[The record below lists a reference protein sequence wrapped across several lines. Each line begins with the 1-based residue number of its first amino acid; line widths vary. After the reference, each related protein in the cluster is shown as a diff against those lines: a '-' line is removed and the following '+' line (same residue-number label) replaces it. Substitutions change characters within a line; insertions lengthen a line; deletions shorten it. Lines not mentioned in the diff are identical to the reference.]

1 MFEYFYIYL
10 SITGARNKGSDF
22 VDMCAGDP
30 SNIATKSDDDTQS
43 CNQATDNHDQS
54 IIETVQP
61 VDKKLNKGQ
70 SSNNE
75 SSNNK
80 SKINESSKD
89 ECIKEP
95 VLSGD
100 LESNRD
106 KNNEIGNINK
116 RDKIEKESEH
126 MKELQDTRNKL
137 VDELGNVKNNLD
149 QANKDLKQYG
159 GVLHEVDKAIELN
172 RALPPNAKDK
182 NRYCKELDE
191 KFSEITDPQ
200 NSRRKNLEEIVEYA
214 KDEINSAE
222 IWKAEL
228 RDKKTRLS
236 EKLSSVEIELSKLRK
251 DSDQS
256 TDSSQG
262 AGDPGQEEDSE
273 KNISTALQKSLAERL
288 VREAVLTEKRGLRER
303 IHQETIDPYKKR
315 QKEEA
320 IKEEDEPEDST
331 KVINTGKDRTEHLSS
346 SSPDNSIVHA
356 PALPPVTKKQGE
368 QEQKAE
374 KNDSEEGSNT
384 DNTNV
389 TAESRTNTEGSGA
402 GSSALIAGVSA
413 IGEAI
418 ATAIQNIL

>member
-1 MFEYFYIYL
+1 
-10 SITGARNKGSDF
+10 
-22 VDMCAGDP
+22 MCVEDP
-30 SNIATKSDDDTQS
+30 SNISTKSDDKNES
-43 CNQATDNHDQS
+43 NNQATDNHGQS
-54 IIETVQP
+54 VIETVQP

-70 SSNNE
+70 SSDDE

-80 SKINESSKD
+80 SKIKESSKN
-89 ECIKEP
+89 ECIKEQ

-106 KNNEIGNINK
+106 KNNEIGNINE
-116 RDKIEKESEH
+116 RDKIEKEPKH
-126 MKELQDTRNKL
+126 IKELQDSRNKL

-172 RALPPNAKDK
+172 RVLPPNAKDK

-228 RDKKTRLS
+228 KDKKTRLS

-251 DSDQS
+251 DSGQS

-262 AGDPGQEEDSE
+262 AGDPDQEGDSE

-288 VREAVLTEKRGLRER
+288 VHEAVLTEKRGLWQR
-303 IHQETIDPYKKR
+303 IYQETKDPYKKR
-315 QKEEA
+315 KKEEV
-320 IKEEDEPEDST
+320 IKEEDEPEESST
-331 KVINTGKDRTEHLSS
+331 KVINTGKDRTEHLGS
-346 SSPDNSIVHA
+346 SSPDNGIAHV
-356 PALPPVTKKQGE
+356 PALPPVTGK

-374 KNDSEEGSNT
+374 KNNSEEGSNT

-389 TAESRTNTEGSGA
+389 AAESRTNTEGSGA

-418 ATAIQNIL
+418 ATAMQNIL

>member
-1 MFEYFYIYL
+1 
-10 SITGARNKGSDF
+10 
-22 VDMCAGDP
+22 MCVEDP
-30 SNIATKSDDDTQS
+30 SNISTKSDDKNES
-43 CNQATDNHDQS
+43 NNQATDNHGQS
-54 IIETVQP
+54 VIETVQP

-70 SSNNE
+70 SSDDE

-80 SKINESSKD
+80 SKIKESSKN
-89 ECIKEP
+89 ECIKEQ

-106 KNNEIGNINK
+106 KNNEIGNINE
-116 RDKIEKESEH
+116 RDKIEKEPKH
-126 MKELQDTRNKL
+126 IKELQDSRNKL

-172 RALPPNAKDK
+172 RVLPPNAKDK

-228 RDKKTRLS
+228 KDKKTRLS

-251 DSDQS
+251 DSGQS

-262 AGDPGQEEDSE
+262 AGDPDQEGDSE

-288 VREAVLTEKRGLRER
+288 VHEAVLTEKRGLWQR
-303 IHQETIDPYKKR
+303 IYQETKDPYKKER
-315 QKEEA
+315 KKKLLKKRMSLKKVQQK
-320 IKEEDEPEDST
+320 
-331 KVINTGKDRTEHLSS
+331 
-346 SSPDNSIVHA
+346 
-356 PALPPVTKKQGE
+356 
-368 QEQKAE
+368 
-374 KNDSEEGSNT
+374 
-384 DNTNV
+384 
-389 TAESRTNTEGSGA
+389 
-402 GSSALIAGVSA
+402 
-413 IGEAI
+413 
-418 ATAIQNIL
+418 